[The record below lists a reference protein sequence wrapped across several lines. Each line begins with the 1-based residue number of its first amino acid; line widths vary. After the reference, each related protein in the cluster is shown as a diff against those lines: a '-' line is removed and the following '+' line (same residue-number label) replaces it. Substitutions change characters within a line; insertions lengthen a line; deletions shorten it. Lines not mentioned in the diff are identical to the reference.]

1 MCIEIICRKAKYCG
15 SWRNGGGCSVK
26 SMFLRITKA
35 GLVFVSLV
43 CSWWIL
49 PVHWKV
55 RQLSASTQ
63 HPSLISS
70 LPATIFFPLDYAWLS
85 FTWRWKLFRVLQ
97 FEWLSSLVLHLY
109 QAKETDIWLSTR
121 TGLPQSLDSLK
132 HKPCALSVAL
142 CNCYSKSFP
151 LS

>member
-1 MCIEIICRKAKYCG
+1 MCIEIICRKTKYCG

-70 LPATIFFPLDYAWLS
+70 LHDTIF
-85 FTWRWKLFRVLQ
+85 
-97 FEWLSSLVLHLY
+97 
-109 QAKETDIWLSTR
+109 
-121 TGLPQSLDSLK
+121 LPTLTTFQTVCLGHGVSQ
-132 HKPCALSVAL
+132 L
-142 CNCYSKSFP
+142 CYNFNY
-151 LS
+151 